1 MTKAADA
8 LNTADIT
15 SWLSTLTLDKIFPA
29 LLALVIGVVAVRL
42 LCRLFERLLSH
53 SRLESNLLG
62 FIRSLFRIILYVI
75 VALIVAGTLGF
86 NVSSLVAV
94 LSVVSLALSLAVQG
108 TLSNIAGGIQIL
120 SAHPFRVGDYAE
132 ISGMEGTVSQI
143 GMIYTSLVTLDNKTV
158 HIPNSDVA
166 SSKIINYTVLGTRRI
181 DLTFSAAYQCAA
193 EDVRAALYQAVKV
206 DAVLEEPAPQVL
218 VAEYGSSAISYI
230 LRFWCRAEDYW
241 PLYYRITENVR
252 TEFERAGLEMTY
264 PHLNV
269 HLDSPAT

>member
-1 MTKAADA
+1 MMNPADS
-8 LNTADIT
+8 LTSNDIT
-15 SWLSTLTLDKIFPA
+15 SWLSTLTLDKIVPA
-29 LLALVIGVVAVRL
+29 LVALVVGIVTVRL
-42 LCRLFERLLSH
+42 LCRLFEKLLRH

-62 FIRSLFRIILYVI
+62 FVRSLFRILLYVI

-86 NVSSLVAV
+86 NVSSLVAM

-120 SAHPFRVGDYAE
+120 SAHPFRVGDYVE
-132 ISGMEGTVSQI
+132 IAGTEGSVSQI

-158 HIPNSDVA
+158 HLPNSDVA

-181 DLTFSAAYQCAA
+181 DLTFSAAYHCAT
-193 EDVRAALYQAVKV
+193 EDVRAALYQAAKV
-206 DAVLEEPAPQVL
+206 ETALEEPAPQVL
-218 VAEYGSSAISYI
+218 VAEYGDSAISYH
-230 LRFWCRAEDYW
+230 LRVWCHAEDYW